1 MKKTILIISA
11 IVLALVA
18 IYYFFFREVR
28 GTDEVFLIPEGLTG
42 CFGIYYDQKDSKP
55 LIKTD
60 NKIIY
65 KFPQNGKLTTS
76 SPQNFGWAR
85 MNDSGWHDTTFYYVN
100 NKGEKTKKISHEKIG
115 YEYTNEE
122 YSNSSGETLR
132 SYTFYISKE
141 KNKFPDSVECDT
153 K

>member
-1 MKKTILIISA
+1 MKKTLIIVSA

-18 IYYFFFREVR
+18 IYFFFFREVR
-28 GTDEVFLIPEGLTG
+28 GTDETFLIPEGTTG

-55 LIKTD
+55 LTKTN

-65 KFPQNGKLTTS
+65 KFPQNGKLMTS

-85 MNDSGWHDTTFYYVN
+85 MDDSGWHDATFYYVN
-100 NKGEKTKKISHEKIG
+100 NKGEKIKKISHEKIG
-115 YEYTNEE
+115 YEYTSE
-122 YSNSSGETLR
+122 YSDSSGDTIQ

-141 KNKFPDSVECDT
+141 KNKFPDSVECEN